1 MTLIDSYKRA
11 TDLQDK
17 TVSSR
22 LFGDS
27 KKISSLRNGGD
38 LTVSRLNGAF
48 RWLSNHWPDNAV
60 WPDDL
65 FRPEFEKNSSVSSS
79 AGDAGASLPPSDAPA
94 SLSQDRAVVA
104 QLVHT
109 QQVAGSNPAP
119 ATSFHSPDFSGSGD
133 EGGAAF
139 HTSAVLPDVSKS
151 PDILPS
157 GVNVGARRKDDAG
170 RAPASSVLG
179 SAV

>member
-1 MTLIDSYKRA
+1 MSETPLDIPAIRKALNLTQSQLADMAGVNLSTVWRWENDGVPKRGPA
-11 TDLQDK
+11 RALLDRLKVEALGMQ
-17 TVSSR
+17 VS
-22 LFGDS
+22 
-27 KKISSLRNGGD
+27 
-38 LTVSRLNGAF
+38 
-48 RWLSNHWPDNAV
+48 P
-60 WPDDL
+60 
-65 FRPEFEKNSSVSSS
+65 VSSS

-94 SLSQDRAVVA
+94 SLSQDRAAVA

-119 ATSFHSPDFSGSGD
+119 ATSFQSPDFSGSGD

-157 GVNVGARRKDDAG
+157 GVKAGARRKDDAG
-170 RAPASSVLG
+170 RAPASSVLR

>member
-1 MTLIDSYKRA
+1 MADKNEMHQALEAAKERA
-11 TDLQDK
+11 E
-17 TVSSR
+17 
-22 LFGDS
+22 GA
-27 KKISSLRNGGD
+27 SSLARALRITPQAVNQWFVVPPERVLEVER
-38 LTVSRLNGAF
+38 LTGISRHFL
-48 RWLSNHWPDNAV
+48 RPDVFGPPLESPAC
-60 WPDDL
+60 
-65 FRPEFEKNSSVSSS
+65 SS
-79 AGDAGASLPPSDAPA
+79 AGGAGASLPPSDAPA
-94 SLSQDRAVVA
+94 SLSQDRAAVA

-119 ATSFHSPDFSGSGD
+119 ATSFQSPDFSGSGD

-151 PDILPS
+151 PDNLPS
-157 GVNVGARRKDDAG
+157 GVTAGARRKDDAG